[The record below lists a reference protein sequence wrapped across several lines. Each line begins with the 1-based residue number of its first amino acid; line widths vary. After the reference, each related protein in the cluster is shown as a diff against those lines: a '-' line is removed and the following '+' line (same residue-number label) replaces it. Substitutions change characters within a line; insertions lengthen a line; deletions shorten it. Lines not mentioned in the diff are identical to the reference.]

1 MPGTK
6 ILSSR
11 EIAEV
16 AHELRAPLGGIE
28 AMVEMLE
35 ASELDAG
42 QMRVVSA
49 LKASVAHLRGLADRI
64 LDAPKTPDISDT
76 ASAAPDAG
84 WSDLET
90 LLGALETA
98 CHARA
103 NAKSMDFR
111 LDVADHSILKAQ
123 VDAGPLRQVL
133 ENLIDN
139 AFRLM
144 TAGMVMLDVTR
155 STAGRLRFRVTDEGP
170 GISTEDAARV
180 IRDGGRIDGR
190 AGGAG
195 LGLSIAGRLV
205 AAHGGVL
212 TGGPAPG
219 GKGAAFTFDWRHE
232 NLGDVSLADPANC
245 LIVDDHPASRL
256 VLKTI
261 LGSVG
266 YRCLEAA
273 SVPQAL
279 QMITMQ
285 QPEFVLT
292 DLNMPGGNGM
302 ELIAEIRAM
311 PPAIRPKVL
320 VVSADEIDAGH
331 PVHALADAAVRK
343 PITVRSVLEAM
354 AHLGQTRSETRAA

>member
-1 MPGTK
+1 MPGIKT
-6 ILSSR
+6 LSSQ

-35 ASELDAG
+35 AGPLDAG
-42 QMRVVSA
+42 QTRVVRA
-49 LKASVAHLRGLADRI
+49 LRASVAHLRGLADRV
-64 LDAPKTPDISDT
+64 LDAPGNPDT
-76 ASAAPDAG
+76 ADATG
-84 WSDLET
+84 VASSPCCSDLET
-90 LLGALETA
+90 LLGSLETA
-98 CHARA
+98 CQARA
-103 NAKSMDFR
+103 NARSVHFR
-111 LDVADHSILKAQ
+111 LEVADHGILKAQ

-144 TAGMVMLDVTR
+144 TAGTVTLDVTR
-155 STAGRLRFRVTDEGP
+155 STAGRLRFRITDEGP
-170 GISTEDAARV
+170 GISTEDAARL
-180 IRDGGRIDGR
+180 IRDGGKIDGR

-205 AAHGGVL
+205 AAHGGTL
-212 TGGPAPG
+212 IGGPSAA
-219 GKGAAFTFDWRHE
+219 GAGATFTFEWRDESHA
-232 NLGDVSLADPANC
+232 DLADC

-256 VLKTI
+256 VLRTI

-266 YRCLEAA
+266 HRCLEAE

-279 QMITMQ
+279 QMIAAQ
-285 QPEFVLT
+285 PPEFVLT

-302 ELIAEIRAM
+302 ELIAEIHAM
-311 PPAIRPKVL
+311 PSVIRPKVL
-320 VVSADEIDAGH
+320 VVSADEIDASH

-354 AHLGQTRSETRAA
+354 AHLAQARNQTRAA